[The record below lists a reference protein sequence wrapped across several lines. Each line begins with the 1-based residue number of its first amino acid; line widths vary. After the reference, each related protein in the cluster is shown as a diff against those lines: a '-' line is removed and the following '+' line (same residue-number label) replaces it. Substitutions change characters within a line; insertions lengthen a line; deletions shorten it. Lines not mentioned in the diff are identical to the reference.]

1 MFQRKKNTEYTQEI
15 MVTSCKKQAQFIVS
29 SVEGKSLKL
38 DPKVTILSLKSA
50 HFIFKLKPNK

>member
-50 HFIFKLKPNK
+50 HFIFKLKPNN